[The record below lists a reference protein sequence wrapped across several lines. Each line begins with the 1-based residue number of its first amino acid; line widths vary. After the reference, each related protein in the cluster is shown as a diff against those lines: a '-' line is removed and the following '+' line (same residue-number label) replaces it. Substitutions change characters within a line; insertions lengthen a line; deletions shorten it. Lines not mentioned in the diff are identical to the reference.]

1 MENIRNMI
9 DAATPDES
17 IYDAED
23 IEQARKVLDNI
34 LYAIVNDDAYR
45 VGNRNNIAVDMTI
58 ACEVLGVDAADV
70 MNELVE
76 SGTVPCYED
85 DGTAVERVEKVM
97 RYIPDWRPMTTMY
110 ALDWYGWC
118 NYRQL

>member
-17 IYDAED
+17 IYDVEE

-34 LYAIVNDDAYR
+34 LYAIVNDGAYKE
-45 VGNRNNIAVDMTI
+45 GNRNNIAVDMTI
-58 ACEVLGVDAADV
+58 ACEVLGVDASDV

-76 SGTVPCYED
+76 NGTVLYYED
-85 DGTAVERVEKVM
+85 DGNAVARVEKVM
-97 RYIPDWRPMTTMY
+97 QYIPEWRPATIMF
-110 ALDWYGWC
+110 ALDWDGWY
-118 NYRQL
+118 NYR